1 MKSMFYAPIR
11 GTIALILTLLL
22 SIAPAQADSLMP
34 KPARPSSPESDY
46 LLALSWQPSFCE
58 TKPQKPECKT
68 QTEERFDATNFVLH
82 GLWSQADGAEYC
94 RVAPRIQQLDRS
106 HWSDLPPIELS
117 EKTKKELAIKMPGF
131 RSGLHLHEWY
141 KHGTCFNLPPEAYF
155 QKAIALLDQ
164 INQSAVQQLFANN
177 IGQNLSARQIR
188 QAFDQAFGPGA
199 GDRVQVQCDRDI
211 DQARKTM
218 VTELQVHLQGSF
230 QGPVAIGPM
239 LTQGAI
245 VTAGCSL
252 GEVDPAGFQP

>member
-1 MKSMFYAPIR
+1 MFYRCVRVA
-11 GTIALILTLLL
+11 IALLLL

-34 KPARPSSPESDY
+34 KPARPASPESDY

-68 QTEERFDATNFVLH
+68 QTEARFDGTNFVLH
-82 GLWSQADGAEYC
+82 GLWSQTDESEYC
-94 RVAPRIQQLDRS
+94 RVAPHIQNLDRS

-117 EKTKKELAIKMPGF
+117 EKIKKELAIKMPGF

-141 KHGTCFNLPPEAYF
+141 KHGTCFNLTPEDYF

-164 INQSAVQQLFANN
+164 INQSAVQQLFASN

-211 DQARKTM
+211 DQTHKTM
-218 VTELQVHLQGSF
+218 VMELQVHLRGSLQGT
-230 QGPVAIGPM
+230 VAIGPM
-239 LTQGAI
+239 LTQATI
-245 VTAGCSL
+245 VAAGCPL
-252 GEVDPAGFQP
+252 GEVDPAGF